1 MEWAEIK
8 RRLVKEGTSVQVLA
22 DLEAVPYK
30 TMYNRI
36 MAHQVKDGVTYLT
49 PENTKG
55 MKKAKAISD
64 TKQKQAKEKEKAAGL
79 PEDAAPAKM
88 GIVDITKYNCA
99 TCANVIGRPESYS
112 SADGHIEIEK
122 YCTKG
127 HDYGGN
133 HKCCSEYVTAAL
145 EPFIKAPEESPNL
158 PEKVPKL
165 TEVPEDKPLIIP
177 FPDPEKAGLCPE
189 VMEML
194 RENCEA
200 CRKLAESYARQAS
213 EYAHLLKRY
222 GVDIPAAQ
230 KKKSEDLR
238 RYFPEVQ

>member
-79 PEDAAPAKM
+79 PELAKASAEVVAIM
-88 GIVDITKYNCA
+88 EAVPDGVKVEI
-99 TCANVIGRPESYS
+99 RPE
-112 SADGHIEIEK
+112 
-122 YCTKG
+122 
-127 HDYGGN
+127 
-133 HKCCSEYVTAAL
+133 V
-145 EPFIKAPEESPNL
+145 
-158 PEKVPKL
+158 VPKL
-165 TEVPEDKPLIIP
+165 PEGYEVEDETIEELNQLYFQCKQLA
-177 FPDPEKAGLCPE
+177 EKYQKQAE
-189 VMEML
+189 DWRRIMETCASWS
-194 RENCEA
+194 NA
-200 CRKLAESYARQAS
+200 KGRKL
-213 EYAHLLKRY
+213 
-222 GVDIPAAQ
+222 
-230 KKKSEDLR
+230 
-238 RYFPEVQ
+238 PEVQ

>member
-55 MKKAKAISD
+55 MKKAKAISE

-133 HKCCSEYVTAAL
+133 HKCCSEYVTSAL
-145 EPFIKAPEESPNL
+145 EPFIKAPEKSPDIPEDPGKL
-158 PEKVPKL
+158 PEVP
-165 TEVPEDKPLIIP
+165 
-177 FPDPEKAGLCPE
+177 PE
-189 VMEML
+189 VYSSAALMPETMDEIE
-194 RENCEA
+194 RNIEA
-200 CRKLAESYARQAS
+200 CLQLAARYRQQAEDWKRIRQAFQISFEGRKL
-213 EYAHLLKRY
+213 
-222 GVDIPAAQ
+222 
-230 KKKSEDLR
+230 
-238 RYFPEVQ
+238 PEVQ